1 MKLKKIL
8 ALVLA
13 LALAVTVLAAC
24 GSAPANNGTD
34 NAKTDEG
41 TTAKTDAES
50 TESDLAYIK
59 DKGEMVIGITLFEPM
74 NYYEG
79 DELVGFETEFSTA
92 VCEKLGV
99 TPKFQEI
106 DWGSKEI
113 ELSSKNIDCIWN
125 GLTITDE
132 RKENMAITEP
142 YMNNR
147 QVMIVKAENVDA
159 YSQNVAG
166 LSVIAEVDSTGY
178 ELIENDEFFAN
189 ANATAVDSQ
198 AKALMDVAAGT
209 SDVAVVDYVSSIGAI
224 GEGTDYADL
233 VVAPNEF
240 PGDEYGVAFR
250 KGSDVAEEV
259 NKAMKELAADG
270 TLATIA
276 EKYGLQDLL
285 MVE

>member
-1 MKLKKIL
+1 MKLRKIL

-13 LALAVTVLAAC
+13 LMLAVTVLAAC
-24 GSAPANNGTD
+24 GSAPS
-34 NAKTDEG
+34 
-41 TTAKTDAES
+41 S
-50 TESDLAYIK
+50 TETSDKAADTAADTSEGSDLAYIQ

-79 DELVGFETEFSTA
+79 DELVGFETEFATA

-106 DWGSKEI
+106 NWDSKEI
-113 ELSSKNIDCIWN
+113 ELNSKNIDCIWN

-147 QVMIVKAENVDA
+147 QVMIVKAENVEA
-159 YSQNVAG
+159 YSSNVDN
-166 LSVIAEVDSTGY
+166 LNVIAEVDSTGY
-178 ELIENDEFFAN
+178 ELIEDDEFFAN
-189 ANATAVDSQ
+189 ANVTAVDSQ

-209 SDVAVVDYVSSIGAI
+209 SDAAVVDYVSSIGSI

-250 KGSDVAEEV
+250 KGSDAAEAVTE
-259 NKAMKELAADG
+259 AMKEVAQDG
-270 TLATIA
+270 TLAAIA
-276 EKYGLQDLL
+276 EKYGLQDLIT
-285 MVE
+285 VE

>member
-1 MKLKKIL
+1 MKLRKIL
-8 ALVLA
+8 ALT
-13 LALAVTVLAAC
+13 LAVLLAMAVFC
-24 GSAPANNGTD
+24 SCSSQQPVTQESE
-34 NAKTDEG
+34 KTE
-41 TTAKTDAES
+41 
-50 TESDLAYIK
+50 TESDLAYMQ

-79 DELVGFETEFSTA
+79 DELVGFETEFAKA

-99 TPKFQEI
+99 NPVFQEI

-113 ELSSKNIDCIWN
+113 ELNSKNIDCIWN

-147 QVMIVKAENVDA
+147 QVMITKAENVEA
-159 YSQNVAG
+159 YSNSVAG
-166 LSVIAEVDSTGY
+166 LDVIAEVDSTGY
-178 ELIENDEFFAN
+178 ELIEDDEFFAE
-189 ANATAVDSQ
+189 
-198 AKALMDVAAGT
+198 ALMDVAAGT
-209 SDVAVVDYVSSIGAI
+209 SAVAVVDYVSSIGSI

-250 KGSDVAEEV
+250 KGSDAAEEV
-259 NKAMKELAADG
+259 TKAMKELAADG
-270 TLATIA
+270 TLAQIA
-276 EKYGLQDLL
+276 EKYGLQDLIT
-285 MVE
+285 VE

>member
-34 NAKTDEG
+34 TAKTDES
-41 TTAKTDAES
+41 ADAAS
-50 TESDLAYIK
+50 GDSDWAYIQ
-59 DKGEMVIGITLFEPM
+59 DKGEMVMGITLFAPM

-79 DELVGFETEFSTA
+79 DELVGFETEFATA

-99 TPKFQEI
+99 APKFQEI

-125 GLTITDE
+125 GMTITDE
-132 RKENMAITEP
+132 RKENMSISTP

-147 QVMIVKAENVDA
+147 QVMVTKAENADKYAASVDGA
-159 YSQNVAG
+159 DV
-166 LSVIAEVDSTGY
+166 VAEVDSTGY
-178 ELIENDEFFAN
+178 ALLEEDEFFAN

-198 AKALMDVAAGT
+198 AKGLMDVAAGT
-209 SDVAVVDYVSSIGAI
+209 SDVAVVDYVTSLASI
-224 GEGTDYADL
+224 GEGTDYTDL
-233 VVAPNEF
+233 VRIDAKEF
-240 PGDEYGVAFR
+240 KGDIYGVAFR
-250 KGSDVAEEV
+250 KGSDVTEKV
-259 NKAMKELAADG
+259 NEAMQELASDG
-270 TLATIA
+270 TLAQLA
-276 EKYGLQDLL
+276 EKYGLADLL
-285 MVE
+285 LLK